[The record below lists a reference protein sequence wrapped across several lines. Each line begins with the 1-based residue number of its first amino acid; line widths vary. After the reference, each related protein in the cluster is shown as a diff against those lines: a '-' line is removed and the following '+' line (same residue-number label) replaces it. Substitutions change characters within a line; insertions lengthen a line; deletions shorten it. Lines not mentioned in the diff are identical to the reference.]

1 MHVVPLEP
9 RRLGRRD
16 GVPPARTGNAV
27 DSGRSPVRAGV
38 DRHRLLGQIVE
49 AGLAR
54 ELLVD
59 RLAPEDHWGS
69 ISP

>member
-1 MHVVPLEP
+1 VLTGIDWFPLKFP
-9 RRLGRRD
+9 L
-16 GVPPARTGNAV
+16 
-27 DSGRSPVRAGV
+27 
-38 DRHRLLGQIVE
+38 QIE